1 MSAEFT
7 GSLKFGS
14 FVNNE
19 PKNKIATLNLEK
31 QNEFFIPGVTEGFF
45 ITKSRKYGT
54 TKPRALACNPGLGLL
69 FAARESNY

>member
-1 MSAEFT
+1 MLLERLALDLCSYSTYVFFFFLQRILLRRYILGARPFHLSAEFT

-31 QNEFFIPGVTEGFF
+31 QN
-45 ITKSRKYGT
+45 
-54 TKPRALACNPGLGLL
+54 
-69 FAARESNY
+69 